1 MKIRHKE
8 QAEHEFDRD
17 DVEEKQLK
25 MNVAFKD
32 FMEQFI
38 DCEGDV
44 FYSTFSK
51 ASNAVWQ
58 HEQSVRNSAMT
69 KVGPEWN
76 HDDGVV
82 GKWRYPHLRK
92 DDD

>member
-1 MKIRHKE
+1 MKIRLKE
-8 QAEHEFDRD
+8 QAEHEFDKD

-44 FYSTFSK
+44 FYST
-51 ASNAVWQ
+51 AMMAQNALFQ
-58 HEQSVRNSAMT
+58 YQSAVENTAMT
-69 KVGPEWN
+69 KVGPEWD
-76 HDDGVV
+76 HDKGVV
-82 GKWRYPHLRK
+82 GKWRYPRLRK
-92 DDD
+92 NDE